1 MTGNRRATYVP
12 EPEANRTTTII
23 EKVADKETRTIA
35 IVAIMLGAV
44 GTGLAVTGA
53 IDNIGQT
60 SRLDAQQGRVEQ
72 VARDVAY
79 LAQADEAAA
88 NRAAVEAETAR
99 QLAGQGGA
107 IDPANLAEA
116 LATPCPTEDSDNC
129 VWYGGANQSGDAF
142 VTVEGHDFPLT
153 SGLE

>member
-1 MTGNRRATYVP
+1 VTGKRRAGFVPPYVP
-12 EPEANRTTTII
+12 EPDPLAVSTTII

-60 SRLDAQQGRVEQ
+60 SRLDAQEVRVEQ

-79 LAQADEAAA
+79 LAQAEQIS
-88 NRAAVEAETAR
+88 
-99 QLAGQGGA
+99 QLGGA

-142 VTVEGHDFPLT
+142 VTVEGHSFPLT